1 MSLIDAQF
9 VDANTDWRQVVDA
22 LPIPIFFKD
31 EEQRLIAV
39 SGPFCDLV
47 GCSKESILGF
57 QDFEIRP
64 GECLF
69 DSVAEART
77 LETGEEV
84 AYEVALLLGDAM
96 PEPAVRSL
104 RIRLSRW
111 FDPSGHACLIGSV
124 EDLTELSQ
132 ANLSL
137 EVAERQ
143 SQLALAFDPLTGL
156 LNRSQIKP
164 CIDECIG
171 VSQRMGESFA
181 VLLVSLNGF
190 KAINS
195 VLGHQAGDHLLRIC
209 AKRIRQVVRC
219 QTAVARFG
227 SDEYVVL
234 LSDTEPL
241 NAGRMA
247 ERIIE
252 MIGMPIDL
260 GGSRR
265 EICSSVGIA
274 MYPRDSE
281 TSGELLSKA
290 DHAVSE
296 GKRKRQTGGVH
307 YFEPS
312 IGRNVERKLMLSRDL
327 VQAVNNDRIE
337 IYLQP
342 IVRYGSGQIR
352 VIGYESLARWQ
363 RGSGEWVSPMEF
375 VPLLEETGLIIEAG
389 ENILKRACEFIASR
403 PSDDVYV
410 SVNVSGQQIVEDGFL
425 DMVDRAVQ
433 SSGVPYQ
440 RLALEITETLAMND
454 HSACLQLLN
463 ELIERGVR
471 LMIDDFGTGY
481 SNLARLRELP
491 FSTLK
496 IDRSLIR
503 DLPGKRSDSAI
514 LRTVISMARELEL
527 GLVVEGIEEPA
538 QRDYLV
544 DLGVN
549 TFQGYLFGKPKQ
561 MPTGLR

>member
-234 LSDTEPL
+234 LSDCLLYTSP
-241 NAGRMA
+241 
-247 ERIIE
+247 
-252 MIGMPIDL
+252 
-260 GGSRR
+260 S
-265 EICSSVGIA
+265 
-274 MYPRDSE
+274 PRD
-281 TSGELLSKA
+281 
-290 DHAVSE
+290 
-296 GKRKRQTGGVH
+296 
-307 YFEPS
+307 
-312 IGRNVERKLMLSRDL
+312 
-327 VQAVNNDRIE
+327 
-337 IYLQP
+337 
-342 IVRYGSGQIR
+342 
-352 VIGYESLARWQ
+352 
-363 RGSGEWVSPMEF
+363 
-375 VPLLEETGLIIEAG
+375 
-389 ENILKRACEFIASR
+389 
-403 PSDDVYV
+403 
-410 SVNVSGQQIVEDGFL
+410 
-425 DMVDRAVQ
+425 
-433 SSGVPYQ
+433 
-440 RLALEITETLAMND
+440 
-454 HSACLQLLN
+454 
-463 ELIERGVR
+463 
-471 LMIDDFGTGY
+471 
-481 SNLARLRELP
+481 
-491 FSTLK
+491 
-496 IDRSLIR
+496 
-503 DLPGKRSDSAI
+503 
-514 LRTVISMARELEL
+514 
-527 GLVVEGIEEPA
+527 
-538 QRDYLV
+538 
-544 DLGVN
+544 
-549 TFQGYLFGKPKQ
+549 
-561 MPTGLR
+561 